1 MTYELA
7 YGTVVDRIHKAVRVI
22 HVVRVLEGELDVAEI
37 DDIAERM
44 RRRVLSKLGT
54 QAADVVVVQGTSRES
69 LRLFGEPSSVS
80 RVRAAL
86 FNAAVSWSSLA
97 LD

>member
-1 MTYELA
+1 MTHELA

-22 HVVRVLEGELDVAEI
+22 HVVRLIDAELDISEI
-37 DDIAERM
+37 DDIAEKTRQH
-44 RRRVLSKLGT
+44 VLSKRGT
-54 QAADVVVVQGTSRES
+54 QAAEVVVIQGNSRES
-69 LRLFGEPSSVS
+69 FRLFGEPSAVS

-86 FNAAVSWSSLA
+86 FNAAVRWGSLV